1 LTDRGRN
8 LARDSPTSAGRA
20 SVVEEGQIEL
30 VNALGVGDRADLDDL
45 PATDREAEYHKEPST
60 RSHDDSHRSVDE
72 RRSCGPGTPLG
83 HPLDHGWRT
92 TDPPRYARRR
102 GTAVCSE
109 HYLRVEHRNK
119 RVEVSGAR
127 GSKEGVDLTRNLVRA
142 ASSQTRPPHL
152 VYISVVGADD
162 LPMVSRVDRA
172 MFGYFESKREAERV
186 VADSGLPWTTL
197 RATQFHDL
205 ILTVARLLSRSP
217 VVPVPAGFRFQPVE
231 ADEVAARLVELTLGE
246 PAGLVPDMGGP
257 RVYGMAELLR
267 GYLRATKRR
276 RRLIVPLWLPG
287 EAAHAF
293 RAGVNLAPEQAVG
306 RQTWEEFLAERLVE
320 GHRLTPRVPER
331 TRATGAP
338 SGRRLGRPGSR
349 PPRASLRALTVKEM
363 EDDT

>member
-1 LTDRGRN
+1 M
-8 LARDSPTSAGRA
+8 
-20 SVVEEGQIEL
+20 
-30 VNALGVGDRADLDDL
+30 
-45 PATDREAEYHKEPST
+45 
-60 RSHDDSHRSVDE
+60 
-72 RRSCGPGTPLG
+72 
-83 HPLDHGWRT
+83 
-92 TDPPRYARRR
+92 
-102 GTAVCSE
+102 
-109 HYLRVEHRNK
+109 
-119 RVEVSGAR
+119 
-127 GSKEGVDLTRNLVRA
+127 
-142 ASSQTRPPHL
+142 
-152 VYISVVGADD
+152 YISVVGADRI
-162 LPMVSRVDRA
+162 PMASRVDRA
-172 MFGYFESKREAERV
+172 MFGYFESKRDTERV

-349 PPRASLRALTVKEM
+349 SGRASKGWRGTQAHSFGARGGATHGGSGVGHGLDLFSRCV
-363 EDDT
+363 